1 MTQDFAKPST
11 TRKPGQAKKK
21 NGHTDRPSSN
31 KPKPKNRKK
40 NTPLPPEIKPEKNNK
55 RVLFVFTLLVLLG
68 AFVYGLYLLQTV
80 PETHSIPAEET
91 KIKAKPAVKT
101 ELKTQKE
108 PENRFNFYDLLPKHE
123 VVAPKVDSYQFK
135 EKSAPGEYYYIIQTG
150 SFRNLKDAERQKAMI
165 AFQGLKADIQSV
177 TSEQGSTWHR
187 VSTGPFYN
195 RSKMNG
201 ALDKLVS
208 MQIQPLV
215 KKIKKSS

>member
-1 MTQDFAKPST
+1 MTQDYAKPST

-21 NGHTDRPSSN
+21 NGHTDRSN
-31 KPKPKNRKK
+31 TREPQNKSKRKNVPTMPEVKPKQPNRR
-40 NTPLPPEIKPEKNNK
+40 I
-55 RVLFVFTLLVLLG
+55 LFILTLLILLG
-68 AFVYGLYLLQTV
+68 AFSYGLYLLQAI
-80 PETHSIPAEET
+80 PETHSIPIEET
-91 KIKAKPAVKT
+91 KLQTKPTVKAESKT
-101 ELKTQKE
+101 KKQA
-108 PENRFNFYDLLPKHE
+108 ENRFNFYDLLPQHE
-123 VVAPKVDSYQFK
+123 VIAPKVDAYQFK
-135 EKSAPGEYYYIIQTG
+135 EKSAQGEYYYMIQTG

-165 AFQGLKADIQSV
+165 AFQGIKADIKSV
-177 TSEQGSTWHR
+177 VNDQGTTWHR

>member
-21 NGHTDRPSSN
+21 NGHTDRPQSRNTPSKN
-31 KPKPKNRKK
+31 NRKNK
-40 NTPLPPEIKPEKNNK
+40 TVMPEIKQKQPK
-55 RVLFVFTLLVLLG
+55 RRVFFILSLLVLLG
-68 AFVYGLYLLQTV
+68 AFTYGLYLLQAI
-80 PETHSIPAEET
+80 PETHSIPSEESKPT
-91 KIKAKPAVKT
+91 IKPSAKPEA
-101 ELKTQKE
+101 KTQKE
-108 PENRFNFYDLLPKHE
+108 PENRFNFYDLLPQHK
-123 VVAPKVDSYQFK
+123 VIAPKVDAYQYK
-135 EKSAPGEYYYIIQTG
+135 EKSAPGEFYYVVQTG

-165 AFQGLKADIQSV
+165 AFQGIKADIKSV
-177 TSEQGSTWHR
+177 TNEQGTVWHR

-195 RSKMNG
+195 RSKMNS

>member
-21 NGHTDRPSSN
+21 NGHTDRPQTRDPQSKN
-31 KPKPKNRKK
+31 KRKNMPSMPEIQPKTKNR
-40 NTPLPPEIKPEKNNK
+40 
-55 RVLFVFTLLVLLG
+55 RFLFALSLLCLIG
-68 AFVYGLYLLQTV
+68 AFGYGLYLLQTV

>member
-21 NGHTDRPSSN
+21 NGHTERSN
-31 KPKPKNRKK
+31 ARDPQNKSKRKNVPTMPEVKPKQANHR
-40 NTPLPPEIKPEKNNK
+40 I
-55 RVLFVFTLLVLLG
+55 LFILTLLILLG
-68 AFVYGLYLLQTV
+68 AFSYGLYLLQAI
-80 PETHSIPAEET
+80 PETHSIPIEE
-91 KIKAKPAVKT
+91 AKPRTKPITKAET
-101 ELKTQKE
+101 KTQKQ

-123 VVAPKVDSYQFK
+123 VIAPKVDAYQFK
-135 EKSAPGEYYYIIQTG
+135 EKSAQGEYYYMIQTG

-165 AFQGLKADIQSV
+165 AFQGIKADIKSV
-177 TSEQGSTWHR
+177 VNDQGTTWHR

>member
-21 NGHTDRPSSN
+21 NGHTDRQQARDPQSKNKRKNIPSM
-31 KPKPKNRKK
+31 PETKPKNK
-40 NTPLPPEIKPEKNNK
+40 NR
-55 RVLFVFTLLVLLG
+55 RVLFALSLLFLLG
-68 AFVYGLYLLQTV
+68 AFGYGLYLLQAV
-80 PETHSIPAEET
+80 PETHSIATEEIKT
-91 KIKAKPAVKT
+91 KEKSTVKT
-101 ELKTQKE
+101 ETKSKKE

-123 VVAPKVDSYQFK
+123 VVAPKVDAYQFK
-135 EKSAPGEYYYIIQTG
+135 EKSAPGEFYYIIQTG

-177 TSEQGSTWHR
+177 TNEQGSTWHR
-187 VSTGPFYN
+187 VSTGPFFN

>member
-1 MTQDFAKPST
+1 MTQDYAKPST

-21 NGHTDRPSSN
+21 NGHTDRPASRGHKPKSTKKNLPLPQDN
-31 KPKPKNRKK
+31 KPESNNRR
-40 NTPLPPEIKPEKNNK
+40 I
-55 RVLFVFTLLVLLG
+55 FFAATLILLLG
-68 AFVYGLYLLQTV
+68 AFGYGLFLLQSV
-80 PETHSIPAEET
+80 PETHSIQEDKPSIST
-91 KIKAKPAVKT
+91 KQSVKT
-101 ELKTQKE
+101 EPKAKKE
-108 PENRFNFYDLLPKHE
+108 IENRFNFYDLLPQHE
-123 VVAPKVDSYQFK
+123 VVAPKVDAYKFK
-135 EKSAPGEYYYIIQTG
+135 EKSAPGEYYYMIQTG

-165 AFQGLKADIQSV
+165 AFQGLKADINSI
-177 TSEQGSTWHR
+177 TNDQGKTWHR

>member
-21 NGHTDRPSSN
+21 NGHTDRPQARDPQSKNKRKNLASMPEA
-31 KPKPKNRKK
+31 KPKSKNRH
-40 NTPLPPEIKPEKNNK
+40 L
-55 RVLFVFTLLVLLG
+55 LFGFTLVLLVS
-68 AFVYGLYLLQTV
+68 AFGYGLYLLQTV
-80 PETHSIPAEET
+80 PETYSIPKDDVKT
-91 KIKAKPAVKT
+91 KTKAPVKTVTKKPA
-101 ELKTQKE
+101 E

-123 VVAPKVDSYQFK
+123 VVAPKVDAYQFK
-135 EKSAPGEYYYIIQTG
+135 EKSAPGEYFYVIQTG

-177 TSEQGSTWHR
+177 TNDQGSTWHR

-195 RSKMNG
+195 RSKMNS

>member
-68 AFVYGLYLLQTV
+68 AFVYGLYLLQSI
-80 PETHSIPAEET
+80 PETHSIKEEIPNIQP
-91 KIKAKPAVKT
+91 KKALEV
-101 ELKTQKE
+101 E
-108 PENRFNFYDLLPKHE
+108 PKAENRFNFYDLLPQHE
-123 VVAPKVDSYQFK
+123 VVAPKVDAYQFR
-135 EKSAPGEYYYIIQTG
+135 EKSASGEFYSIIQTG
-150 SFRNLKDAERQKAMI
+150 SYRNLKDAERQKAMI
-165 AFQGLKADIQSV
+165 AFQGLKADIKSV
-177 TSEQGSTWHR
+177 TNEQGSTWHR

-195 RSKMNG
+195 RSKMNS

>member
-21 NGHTDRPSSN
+21 NGRTERPHIREPKN
-31 KPKPKNRKK
+31 KNNRKNIPIMPDAKPKSS
-40 NTPLPPEIKPEKNNK
+40 K
-55 RVLFVFTLLVLLG
+55 RRTLFIITLVILIG
-68 AFVYGLYLLQTV
+68 AFVYGLYLLQTI
-80 PETHSIPAEET
+80 PETHSISVNDKKQNIKPEV
-91 KIKAKPAVKT
+91 KIEPKP
-101 ELKTQKE
+101 QKE

-123 VVAPKVDSYQFK
+123 VIAPKVDAYQFK
-135 EKSAPGEYYYIIQTG
+135 EKSDPGEYYYVIQTG

-177 TSEQGSTWHR
+177 TNDQGTTWHR

-195 RSKMNG
+195 RSKMNA